1 MDRVTIGAFRD
12 HADEEVAVRGWLHN
26 KRSSGKLR
34 FLIVRDGSGYAQAV
48 VFRKAVSPEAWEAV
62 DGAGQ
67 ESTLELTGL
76 VKKDDRAPGGY
87 EIDVKAIEVKQSVH
101 DYR

>member
-1 MDRVTIGAFRD
+1 MSTVTIAGLRD
-12 HADEEVAVRGWLHN
+12 HVDEEVVVRGWLHN

-48 VFRKAVSPEAWEAV
+48 VFKKAVSPEAWEAV

-67 ESTLELTGL
+67 ESTPGTEPGDATLAETLAEPDTLELP
-76 VKKDDRAPGGY
+76 KD
-87 EIDVKAIEVKQSVH
+87 
-101 DYR
+101 

>member
-1 MDRVTIGAFRD
+1 MDTVTIGAFR
-12 HADEEVAVRGWLHN
+12 HHVDEEVAVRGWLHN

-48 VFRKAVSPEAWEAV
+48 VSKKTVPPESWEAI

-67 ESTLELTGL
+67 ESTSGC
-76 VKKDDRAPGGY
+76 APPASTPSPGC
-87 EIDVKAIEVKQSVH
+87 AT
-101 DYR
+101 R